1 MAENTLLSQVRKA
14 FEDSVFQRRL
24 GVELESVGVGEAI
37 VRLPLHRTNA
47 NRSGNLHGGAHA
59 SLLLSAASLATASS
73 EREPSAGKAVSPRSL
88 AISYLGAAR
97 RTGVRA
103 HAKVVRRGRD
113 VAHVSVVVDSE
124 EGDAIAVGN
133 VTVAV
138 HDRSEVARS
147 MTDAGTERKA
157 ALFGRVSQK
166 GDPVEGSPFLEESGL
181 VVLSEQV
188 EQWQSLLIPTERNEE
203 CDQRIDDGA
212 VVGLVDNCGSWAAYT
227 AEGLGRESLGSTLSM
242 SVVFASSVAG
252 PLIGSGRLLSHLG
265 TALTS
270 EVEIWSPADGSLRAT
285 GLVTYRIAR
294 PASIAADRTR

>member
-1 MAENTLLSQVRKA
+1 MGENTLLDQVSAA
-14 FEDSVFQRRL
+14 FERSAFQRRL
-24 GVELESVGVGEAI
+24 GTELESVGVGESI
-37 VRLPLHRTNA
+37 VRLPLYPANA
-47 NRSGNLHGGAHA
+47 NRSGNLHGGAPA
-59 SLLLSAASLATASS
+59 SLMLSTASLATASS
-73 EREPSAGKAVSPRSL
+73 EREPNADKAVSPRSL

-97 RTGVRA
+97 RIGVRA
-103 HAKVVRRGRD
+103 HAKVIRRGRD
-113 VAHVSVVVDSE
+113 VAHVSVSVDSE

-133 VTVAV
+133 VTVAI
-138 HDRSEVARS
+138 HDRGEVSRS

-157 ALFGRVSQK
+157 TLSGRVSEK

-188 EQWQSLLIPTERNEE
+188 EQWQSLLIPTDRNEE
-203 CDQRIDDGA
+203 RDQRIDDGA

-242 SVVFASSVAG
+242 SIVFASSVSG

-270 EVEIWSPADGSLRAT
+270 EVEIWSPADGSLRAS
-285 GLVTYRIAR
+285 GLVSYRIATNN
-294 PASIAADRTR
+294 TR